1 VTAVK
6 HICVFCGSSAGDDP
20 RFLDIARRLG
30 SLIAGRGLGL
40 VYGGATVGLMGA
52 VADAVL
58 AGGGHVTGVIP
69 SRLVERELAHHGLP
83 DLRVVASM
91 HERKALMADLA
102 DAFIALPGGI
112 GTLEETFEVLT
123 WAQLGLHHKP
133 VGLLDAG
140 GYYGS
145 LLAFLDHAVASRF
158 VRPEHRS
165 MLLVDEDPGRLLD
178 RLASQAPVEIEKW
191 IRSQS

>member
-1 VTAVK
+1 VK

-20 RFLDIARRLG
+20 RFLETARRTGAL
-30 SLIAGRGLGL
+30 LAVRGLGL

-58 AGGGHVTGVIP
+58 ERGGHVTGVIP

-102 DAFIALPGGI
+102 DGFVALPGGI

-133 VGLLDAG
+133 IGILDVA
-140 GYYGS
+140 GYYAP
-145 LLAFLDHAVASRF
+145 LLTFLDHAVASRF
-158 VRPEHRS
+158 VRREHRD
-165 MLLVDEDPGRLLD
+165 MLLVDPDPGRLLD
-178 RLASQAPVEIEKW
+178 RLAAHVPVDVEKW
-191 IRSQS
+191 IDPTTI

>member
-1 VTAVK
+1 VK

-20 RFLDIARRLG
+20 RFLETARRTGAL
-30 SLIAGRGLGL
+30 LAERGLGL

-58 AGGGHVTGVIP
+58 AHGGHVTGVIP

-102 DAFIALPGGI
+102 DGFVALPGGI

-133 VGLLDAG
+133 IGILDVA
-140 GYYGS
+140 GYYAP
-145 LLAFLDHAVASRF
+145 LLTFLDHAVASRF
-158 VRPEHRS
+158 VRREHRD
-165 MLLVDEDPGRLLD
+165 MLLVDPDPGRLLD
-178 RLASQAPVEIEKW
+178 RLAAHVPVDVEKW
-191 IRSQS
+191 IDPTTI

>member
-1 VTAVK
+1 VK
-6 HICVFCGSSAGDDP
+6 HICVFCGSSAGNDP
-20 RFLDIARRLG
+20 RFLDLARRLG
-30 SLIAGRGLGL
+30 SLMAERGLGL

-52 VADAVL
+52 VADAAL

-102 DAFIALPGGI
+102 DAFVALPGGI

-133 VGLLDAG
+133 IGILDVA
-140 GYYGS
+140 GYYAP
-145 LLAFLDHAVASRF
+145 LLGFLDHAVASRF
-158 VRPEHRS
+158 VRSEHRG
-165 MLLVDEDPGRLLD
+165 MLLVDEDPDRLLD
-178 RLASQAPVEIEKW
+178 RLAAHVPVDVEKW